1 MGIDFAIL
9 GPLEVRADGRI
20 LPLGSPKQRSL
31 LALLLVHANETVSRD
46 RLIDELWGD
55 APPATVE
62 SGFHVYLSR
71 LRRLLDS
78 VGGRGALVR
87 ETHGYRLRVG
97 PDQLDATRFES
108 LVGEGNEALAAGRAE
123 LAAARFREALALWR
137 GPALADVESE
147 PFATAAR
154 ARLEEARVSALEQ
167 RLEADLGLARHRQL
181 IGELETLVSQ
191 HPYRERLR
199 AQLMLALYRSG
210 RQAEALR
217 AYQEA
222 RRTLADV
229 LGLEPGQ
236 GLKELEQAI
245 LRQDP
250 ILEVERPAEPE
261 PPPRPATSLPIAPTP
276 LIGRERELEEAARL
290 LGAHR
295 LVTLT
300 GPGGSGKT
308 RLALQLAADAVDAF
322 RDGVVW
328 VELQS
333 LRDPELVLPTI
344 ARALGTDEMFS
355 EGTADRHALLVLDN
369 FEHLLAAAP
378 GVGDLPGR
386 LPRSKLLVTS
396 REPLRVAA
404 EYEYPV
410 APLREREAVALFVER
425 ARAARPRF
433 QLTGGNATAVAEI
446 CARVD
451 KLPLAIELAAARTRL
466 LAPEA
471 LLGRLDQRLPL
482 LTGGARDAPERHQTL
497 RATIDWSYRLL
508 GEAEQ
513 GLFARLSVFAGGCTF
528 DAVNAVCLPE
538 SQLGLDAL
546 AGMDRLVQTSLL
558 RSEEQPGGQPRFV
571 MLETLREYANERL
584 EESGE
589 AEVIRRRHAE
599 YFLGDP
605 EDVER
610 FWRPEETAERL
621 RRVYAEL
628 ENLRFAL
635 DWAHGTRSELELALA
650 VLYQRGHAVVPADA
664 RARLEAAL
672 ANGSPQRPQ
681 LRARALAAAGGF
693 ARQQLD
699 FAVARERLEESLRLY
714 RDLQD
719 LTGEAMALARLRALA
734 TMCGDENEELRL
746 AHEIDAVARRSG
758 DPILLSLA
766 LQDSAIRALVAGER
780 GRARELLNETV
791 SLLET
796 AKGGYALAHAH
807 EQLALVDL
815 LDGDVA
821 GAIGKCQTSLDLQA
835 EYGEDYPDKWP
846 TLEVLA
852 AALAA
857 AGEHETAIRV
867 YAALGHWR
875 ETRGQE
881 LWLMHRRLGSL
892 DEQLFGWLDRAFA
905 SPEFAAPAAAGRR
918 LDLPEATRTALD
930 AARRI
935 ARRSD

>member
-308 RLALQLAADAVDAF
+308 RLALQLAADTVDAF
-322 RDGVVW
+322 PDCVVW

-355 EGTADRHALLVLDN
+355 EGTADRHALLVLEN
-369 FEHLLAAAP
+369 FEQLLAAAP

-386 LPRSKLLVTS
+386 LPRSNCLS
-396 REPLRVAA
+396 RAASRSASRPSTNTRSRPCASGRRSRSSSSVLEP
-404 EYEYPV
+404 
-410 APLREREAVALFVER
+410 R
-425 ARAARPRF
+425 ARDSSSPAGTPQPSPRS
-433 QLTGGNATAVAEI
+433 
-446 CARVD
+446 
-451 KLPLAIELAAARTRL
+451 
-466 LAPEA
+466 APA
-471 LLGRLDQRLPL
+471 STSSRSRSSSQRQGR
-482 LTGGARDAPERHQTL
+482 ASWH
-497 RATIDWSYRLL
+497 
-508 GEAEQ
+508 
-513 GLFARLSVFAGGCTF
+513 
-528 DAVNAVCLPE
+528 
-538 SQLGLDAL
+538 
-546 AGMDRLVQTSLL
+546 
-558 RSEEQPGGQPRFV
+558 
-571 MLETLREYANERL
+571 
-584 EESGE
+584 
-589 AEVIRRRHAE
+589 RRRCWA
-599 YFLGDP
+599 GSTSAC
-605 EDVER
+605 R
-610 FWRPEETAERL
+610 F
-621 RRVYAEL
+621 
-628 ENLRFAL
+628 
-635 DWAHGTRSELELALA
+635 
-650 VLYQRGHAVVPADA
+650 
-664 RARLEAAL
+664 
-672 ANGSPQRPQ
+672 SP
-681 LRARALAAAGGF
+681 
-693 ARQQLD
+693 
-699 FAVARERLEESLRLY
+699 
-714 RDLQD
+714 
-719 LTGEAMALARLRALA
+719 
-734 TMCGDENEELRL
+734 
-746 AHEIDAVARRSG
+746 
-758 DPILLSLA
+758 
-766 LQDSAIRALVAGER
+766 
-780 GRARELLNETV
+780 
-791 SLLET
+791 
-796 AKGGYALAHAH
+796 
-807 EQLALVDL
+807 
-815 LDGDVA
+815 
-821 GAIGKCQTSLDLQA
+821 
-835 EYGEDYPDKWP
+835 
-846 TLEVLA
+846 
-852 AALAA
+852 
-857 AGEHETAIRV
+857 
-867 YAALGHWR
+867 
-875 ETRGQE
+875 
-881 LWLMHRRLGSL
+881 
-892 DEQLFGWLDRAFA
+892 
-905 SPEFAAPAAAGRR
+905 AAPATHPNGTRRCGRR
-918 LDLPEATRTALD
+918 STGATGCSE
-930 AARRI
+930 
-935 ARRSD
+935 RRSKGCSRASPSSRAAAPSMPSTPSACRNPSSGSTRWRAWTGSCRQAC

>member
-210 RQAEALR
+210 RQVEALR
-217 AYQEA
+217 AYQDA
-222 RRTLADV
+222 RRTLAEE

-236 GLKELEQAI
+236 ELKELEQAI

-250 ILEVERPAEPE
+250 SLEVERHREPE
-261 PPPRPATSLPIAPTP
+261 PPRRPGTNVPTPPTP
-276 LIGRERELEEAARL
+276 LIGRERELQEAARL
-290 LGAHR
+290 LGTHR
-295 LVTLT
+295 LITLT

-308 RLALQLAADAVDAF
+308 RLALQLAADAVEDF
-322 RDGVVW
+322 PDGVIW
-328 VELQS
+328 VGLQS

-344 ARALGTDEMFS
+344 TRALGAGEGISDEAAS
-355 EGTADRHALLVLDN
+355 RRVLVVLDN
-369 FEHLLAAAP
+369 FEQLIGAASA
-378 GVGDLPGR
+378 VGDLPAQFPQ
-386 LPRSKLLVTS
+386 LKLLVTS

-508 GEAEQ
+508 GEGEQ
-513 GLFARLSVFAGGCTF
+513 RLFARLSVFAGGCTLAAV
-528 DAVNAVCLPE
+528 DAICLPE
-538 SQLGLDAL
+538 AELALDAL
-546 AGMDRLVQTSLL
+546 AGLDRLVQTSML
-558 RSEEQPGGQPRFV
+558 RSDEQPGGEPRFV
-571 MLETLREYANERL
+571 MLETLREYATERL
-584 EESGE
+584 AESDE
-589 AEVIRRRHAE
+589 ADVVRRRHAE

-605 EDVER
+605 EDVET

-621 RRVYAEL
+621 RRVNTEL

-635 DWAHGTRSELELALA
+635 DWAHGARTELELALA

-672 ANGSPQRPQ
+672 ANPSAQRPQ
-681 LRARALAAAGGF
+681 LRARALAAAGAF
-693 ARQQLD
+693 ARQQRD
-699 FAVARERLEESLRLY
+699 FAAAQQRLEESLRLY

-719 LTGEAMALARLRALA
+719 PTGEQMALVRLQTLA
-734 TMCGDENEELRL
+734 TTCGDEDEELRL
-746 AHEIDAVARRSG
+746 AHEAEAVAQRSG
-758 DPILLSLA
+758 DPVLLSLA
-766 LQDSAIRALVAGER
+766 LGEFALRALVAGDR
-780 GRARELLNETV
+780 GRARELLNETI

-796 AKGGYALAHAH
+796 AKGGYALAAPHQ
-807 EQLALVDL
+807 QLALLDL

-821 GAIGKCQTSLDLQA
+821 Q
-835 EYGEDYPDKWP
+835 
-846 TLEVLA
+846 
-852 AALAA
+852 
-857 AGEHETAIRV
+857 
-867 YAALGHWR
+867 
-875 ETRGQE
+875 
-881 LWLMHRRLGSL
+881 
-892 DEQLFGWLDRAFA
+892 
-905 SPEFAAPAAAGRR
+905 
-918 LDLPEATRTALD
+918 
-930 AARRI
+930 
-935 ARRSD
+935 